1 MHLDLS
7 LWLPLVDFLPQGC
20 DASILLDPSLSNPE
34 PEKTALINLS
44 IRGYEVIDT
53 AKAALERSCPGIVSC
68 ADIIA
73 LAARDAVGL
82 VSMQRLYLQ
91 PM

>member
-1 MHLDLS
+1 M
-7 LWLPLVDFLPQGC
+7 
-20 DASILLDPSLSNPE
+20 
-34 PEKTALINLS
+34 NLS

-53 AKAALERSCPGIVSC
+53 AKAALERLCPGIVSC

-82 VSMQRLYLQ
+82 VSMQRLHLQ